1 MELGDNEDEEML
13 HSAVL
18 RRKNF
23 KKFSCINR
31 TRKPA
36 SLGEPNGDYDKIV
49 KSRLN

>member
-31 TRKPA
+31 TRKENKA
-36 SLGEPNGDYDKIV
+36 SLGDYEK
-49 KSRLN
+49 KKKNRLN

>member
-36 SLGEPNGDYDKIV
+36 SLGDYDKIV